1 MRGQLTAQFLSERLG
16 LNLFDSRPSQDVTTD
31 SPWVLG
37 QIQHR
42 RQRMQQIEIG
52 AFASFNI
59 AIMVLAAGKLLHRRL
74 RLLRTFN
81 IPEPVASGLL
91 VILLAATVV
100 CIAIQSL
107 TGPLTSAPGRECP
120 AGPGPA

>member
-1 MRGQLTAQFLSERLG
+1 LTF
-16 LNLFDSRPSQDVTTD
+16 
-31 SPWVLG
+31 WVLA

-52 AFASFNI
+52 AFVSVNI

-100 CIAIQSL
+100 CIAIQNL
-107 TGPLTSAPGRECP
+107 TGPLTSDPGRECP